1 MSRATPFTKAINSIL
16 PGGIIWLNLEDES
29 VSAFHSN
36 GKKKSIS
43 TRSGIASGGDSGMS
57 NNEKAIQ
64 DGHVYDIQAL
74 SNLLSRAI
82 KNLDKKRG
90 KGIVIALP
98 VNSSPV
104 QKKLF
109 KQATQNLGWGSKNF
123 INRAQAL
130 MTWTSYSSKQDN
142 GFVLYLQN
150 SYCEV
155 VIFEKDK
162 VQKAERFVWGTA
174 DWVKKIQ
181 QYYLEVRQSL
191 IPTSQIK
198 KILKTFPVSE
208 VLSGSKSR
216 KLSVRAQ
223 DQQTKSTVTLSI
235 NSQELA
241 EVYEIL
247 TKSLSKKMRH
257 SFGNLLG
264 QVSGVVVIT
273 TQEINGLGKFIQEEF
288 GWEWGGQSN
297 SGYEVVTG
305 LKIL

>member
-1 MSRATPFTKAINSIL
+1 MSRATPFTKVINNIL

-29 VSAFHSN
+29 ISLFHST
-36 GKKKSIS
+36 GKKKTIS
-43 TRSGIASGGDSGMS
+43 TRSGEVGS
-57 NNEKAIQ
+57 EKSIQ
-64 DGHVYDIQAL
+64 DGHVYDVQAL
-74 SNLLSRAI
+74 SNLLSRVI

-90 KGIVIALP
+90 KSLVIALP
-98 VNSSPV
+98 VESSPV

-109 KQATQNLGWGSKNF
+109 KQATQNLGWGSKSL
-123 INRAQAL
+123 IDRAQAL
-130 MTWTSYSSKQDN
+130 IAWTIYSSKQDN
-142 GFVLYLQN
+142 GLVLYLQD
-150 SYCEV
+150 SYSEA
-155 VIFEKDK
+155 VIFEKGK
-162 VQKAERFVWGTA
+162 VQREERFVWGTT
-174 DWVKKIQ
+174 DWIKKIQ

-191 IPTSQIK
+191 IPASQIK
-198 KILKTFPVSE
+198 KILKTFPVTE

-235 NSQELA
+235 SSQELA

-247 TKSLSKKMRH
+247 TKKLSTKLRH

-273 TQEINGLGKFIQEEF
+273 PQEINGLGKFIQEEF

-297 SGYEVVTG
+297 SEYEVVTG
-305 LKIL
+305 LKLI